1 MNSRRLNVRFNL
13 DNPDEKSAN
22 DFLEA
27 LVQSNKQ
34 SRNKFIVEAVIEKIR
49 FQNNPRD
56 FTLEDIRAVLRE
68 ELQDISFVS
77 SAQHSVQTVDTELTE
92 EQKEKNDAEALS
104 FLENFM

>member
-1 MNSRRLNVRFNL
+1 MNNRRLNVRFNL

-22 DFLEA
+22 DYLET
-27 LVQSNKQ
+27 LSQNNKQ
-34 SRNKFIVEAVIEKIR
+34 SRNRFIVEAVIEKIKSID
-49 FQNNPRD
+49 NPRS

-92 EQKEKNDAEALS
+92 EQQEKNDAEALS

>member
-1 MNSRRLNVRFNL
+1 MNNRRLNVRFNL

-22 DFLEA
+22 DYLEA
-27 LVQSNKQ
+27 LVQNNKQ
-34 SRNKFIVEAVIEKIR
+34 SRNRFIVEAIIEKIKSID
-49 FQNNPRD
+49 NPRS

-68 ELQDISFVS
+68 ELQDVSFVS
-77 SAQHSVQTVDTELTE
+77 SAQSSVQTVDTELTE

>member
-22 DFLEA
+22 DYLEA
-27 LVQSNKQ
+27 LSQDNKQ
-34 SRNKFIVEAVIEKIR
+34 SRNKFIVDAVIEKIKSID
-49 FQNNPRD
+49 NPRS

-68 ELQDISFVS
+68 ELQYISFVS

-92 EQKEKNDAEALS
+92 EQQEKNDAEALS

>member
-22 DFLEA
+22 DYLEA
-27 LVQSNKQ
+27 LSQNNKQ
-34 SRNKFIVEAVIEKIR
+34 SRNRFIVEAVIEKIKSLD
-49 FQNNPRD
+49 NPRS
-56 FTLEDIRAVLRE
+56 FTLDDIRAVLRE
-68 ELQDISFVS
+68 ELLDVSFVS
-77 SAQHSVQTVDTELTE
+77 SAQPSVQTVDTELTE

>member
-13 DNPDEKSAN
+13 DNPDEKNAN

-27 LVQSNKQ
+27 LAQSSKQ

-56 FTLEDIRAVLRE
+56 FTLEDIRAILRE
-68 ELQDISFVS
+68 ELQDVSFVS
-77 SAQHSVQTVDTELTE
+77 SAQQPTQTVSKELTE
-92 EQKEKNDAEALS
+92 EQQQKNDAETLAFLDS
-104 FLENFM
+104 F

>member
-1 MNSRRLNVRFNL
+1 MNNRRLNVRFNL

-22 DFLEA
+22 DYLEA
-27 LVQSNKQ
+27 LTHNNKQ
-34 SRNKFIVEAVIEKIR
+34 SRNRFIVEAVIEKIR

-68 ELQDISFVS
+68 ELQDVSFVS
-77 SAQHSVQTVDTELTE
+77 SAQPTAQTVDTELTE
-92 EQKEKNDAEALS
+92 EQQEKNDAEALS

>member
-13 DNPDEKSAN
+13 DNLDEKNAN

-27 LVQSNKQ
+27 LSQNSKH

-56 FTLEDIRAVLRE
+56 FTLEDIRAVIRE
-68 ELQDISFVS
+68 ELQDVSFVS
-77 SAQHSVQTVDTELTE
+77 SAQPTAQKLDTELTE
-92 EQKEKNDAEALS
+92 EEKLKNNAAAVS

>member
-1 MNSRRLNVRFNL
+1 MNNRRLNVRFNL

-22 DFLEA
+22 DYLES
-27 LVQSNKQ
+27 LSQNNKQ
-34 SRNKFIVEAVIEKIR
+34 SRNRFIVEAVVEKIKSLD
-49 FQNNPRD
+49 NPRS

-92 EQKEKNDAEALS
+92 EQQEKNDAEALS

>member
-13 DNPDEKSAN
+13 DNPDEKNAN

-27 LVQSNKQ
+27 LVQSSKQ
-34 SRNKFIVEAVIEKIR
+34 SRNRFIVEAVIEKIR

-68 ELQDISFVS
+68 ELQDVSFVS
-77 SAQHSVQTVDTELTE
+77 SAQPLVQTVDTELTE

>member
-68 ELQDISFVS
+68 ELQDVSFVS
-77 SAQHSVQTVDTELTE
+77 SAQPSAQTVDIELTE